1 MRKIIPIFVIPALL
15 SLSPAL
21 AETKSKIGTVNA
33 SKVMGS
39 YEEARKTLE
48 EIQKADAA
56 LKDKIA
62 AKRKLIEEARVANK
76 TETELQMMAEQFQLE
91 IEPEAKKLET
101 DSKTKSEKIQ
111 KTVETAIKDVATE
124 QKLDVILV
132 QEAVL
137 FGGTDVSDAVLKK
150 LGGSTVAKK

>member
-1 MRKIIPIFVIPALL
+1 MMNKFIPVLVVSAL
-15 SLSPAL
+15 LSPAL
-21 AETKSKIGTVNA
+21 AETKSKVGTVNA
-33 SKVMGS
+33 AKVMGG

-48 EIQKADAA
+48 EIQKADAT

-62 AKRKLIEEARVANK
+62 AKRKLIDEARTAGK

-91 IEPEAKKLET
+91 IEPEAKKLEA

-111 KTVETAIKDVATE
+111 KAVEEAIKATATE
-124 QKLDVILV
+124 QKLDVVLV

-150 LGGSTVAKK
+150 LGGTAAKK

>member
-1 MRKIIPIFVIPALL
+1 MMRKFIPLLVVPALL

-21 AETKSKIGTVNA
+21 AETKSKIGTINA
-33 SKVMGS
+33 AKVMGS
-39 YEEARKTLE
+39 YDEARKALE

-62 AKRKLIEEARVANK
+62 AKRKLIEEARTANK

-91 IEPEAKKLET
+91 IEPEAKKLEAE
-101 DSKTKSEKIQ
+101 SKAKSEKVQ
-111 KTVETAIKDVATE
+111 TAVETAIKDVASE
-124 QKLDVILV
+124 QKLDVVLV

-137 FGGTDVSDAVLKK
+137 FGGTDISDAVVKK
-150 LGGSTVAKK
+150 LGGPAKK